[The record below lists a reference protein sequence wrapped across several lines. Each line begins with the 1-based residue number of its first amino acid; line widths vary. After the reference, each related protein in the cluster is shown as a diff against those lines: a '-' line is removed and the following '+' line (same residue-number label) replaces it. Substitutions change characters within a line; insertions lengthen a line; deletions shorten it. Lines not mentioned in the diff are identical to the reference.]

1 MWIYSINIDIYTCIL
16 SYLYK
21 ITDPNIQN
29 LDQIID
35 NNILNLILSRTN
47 HRL

>member
-1 MWIYSINIDIYTCIL
+1 MWIYSINIDIYTFIL

-21 ITDPNIQN
+21 ITDANIQN

-35 NNILNLILSRTN
+35 NNNLNLILSKIKS
-47 HRL
+47 